1 MNGNSFGGTIRAIAN
16 AEIALV
22 RIQGVACNVGV
33 VSGGRPPHLDKQYIR
48 VERNC
53 RRTRTDRYGISG
65 RRMIS
70 WIIDSSS
77 RRWISRVRH
86 NPSFLLCVPVW
97 QAVTDRRY
105 PRSHHLY
112 DGPQEA

>member
-1 MNGNSFGGTIRAIAN
+1 MSAMAIYQQLTKGGP
-16 AEIALV
+16 L
-22 RIQGVACNVGV
+22 GDP
-33 VSGGRPPHLDKQYIR
+33 SGGRPPHLDKQYIR

-86 NPSFLLCVPVW
+86 IHPSFYVFRFGKP
-97 QAVTDRRY
+97 
-105 PRSHHLY
+105 
-112 DGPQEA
+112 